1 MRVIDYANAF
11 KRDFK
16 RELKGRYVKLLN
28 SELEFIVEQLS
39 NDIKLDAK
47 YSNHKLSGNW
57 NGYEE
62 CHIKPDFL
70 LIYKK
75 VDPNILL
82 LARIGSHS
90 ELFN

>member
-1 MRVIDYANAF
+1 MRIIDYANAF

-16 RELKGRYVKLLN
+16 RELKGRYVKLIN
-28 SELEFIVEQLS
+28 TELKFIVEQLA

-47 YSNHKLSGNW
+47 YYNHKLSGNW

-62 CHIKPDFL
+62 CCIKPDFL

-75 VDPNILL
+75 VDLNILL

>member
-1 MRVIDYANAF
+1 MRIIEYANAF

-16 RELKGRYVKLLN
+16 RELKGRHAKLLDT
-28 SELEFIVEQLS
+28 ELELIIEHLS
-39 NDIKLDAK
+39 NNIKLEAK
-47 YSNHKLSGNW
+47 YVNHKLTGNW

-75 VDPNILL
+75 VEPNTLL